1 MDRWESRGGKSQRR
15 EEKKR
20 EDQRRERVRKQK
32 MQVRDKVAKLRF
44 TVFFPMVCG
53 SGGSKSRLAK
63 AAGAE
68 PSGEMR
74 DEKLHTVVA
83 QSTFGCGAKHI
94 SKSKC
99 TKHTTCLDNFW
110 RFRCGF
116 AWQAQAI
123 LHLAQS
129 EQNVKVLL
137 QFQLQPRHYTT
148 LHSTPL
154 QLHHYTTPQLH
165 LQLNFVTLLY
175 AKLHS
180 TPLTTTTTTLH

>member
-20 EDQRRERVRKQK
+20 EDQRRDRVRKQK

-99 TKHTTCLDNFW
+99 AKHTTCLDNFW

-116 AWQAQAI
+116 AWQARAI
-123 LHLAQS
+123 LHLAKS

-137 QFQLQPRHYTT
+137 QFQLLPRHYTT
-148 LHSTPL
+148 LHSTTVTPL
-154 QLHHYTTPQLH
+154 HYTTATPTTKLRYA
-165 LQLNFVTLLY
+165 TLC
-175 AKLHS
+175 
-180 TPLTTTTTTLH
+180 